1 MEAVAKITDFS
12 IEEVLAQ
19 NNELRC
25 KLEAR
30 DHHIKL
36 LEEKINHLI
45 YHRFSPKSERF
56 DGRQLLLFDYEDT
69 ACEVEPA
76 TKVEIPTHTR
86 KTGGRRIL
94 PQNLPLGRVEHDLS
108 EKEKQC
114 ICGDYLNRIGEEL
127 NLFLDS
133 PRVHLIQIDE
143 ETAGFYAEIYWD
155 LRRKGKPVPSN
166 DMWVAASAMKHGLA
180 LFTFDEH
187 FNNINV
193 LLLKT

>member
-1 MEAVAKITDFS
+1 MKRILIDTNVYASFKRKETVAID
-12 IEEVLAQ
+12 
-19 NNELRC
+19 ELRRAEYIC
-25 KLEAR
+25 
-30 DHHIKL
+30 
-36 LEEKINHLI
+36 INVVVL
-45 YHRFSPKSERF
+45 
-56 DGRQLLLFDYEDT
+56 G
-69 ACEVEPA
+69 
-76 TKVEIPTHTR
+76 EILSGF
-86 KTGGRRIL
+86 KGGKR
-94 PQNLPLGRVEHDLS
+94 
-108 EKEKQC
+108 EKQN
-114 ICGDYLNRIGEEL
+114 IEEL